1 MIKKAASLAKEMI
14 LNTLF
19 KNEQLQSLDNYLVF
33 RNNDGADSMPFLIF
47 EDMLHLLKCF
57 RYRLCSGCSLCPSV
71 FSDENN
77 FINGTNFESVGIP
90 SWLIDNA
97 KYLKM
102 DDGMPLKFI
111 H

>member
-1 MIKKAASLAKEMI
+1 MI

-33 RNNDGADSMPFLIF
+33 RNNDDADSMPFLIF

-77 FINGTNFESVGIP
+77 FINGTNFESVGIQ

-97 KYLKM
+97 
-102 DDGMPLKFI
+102 
-111 H
+111 